1 MLGIFLATAIQMSLG
16 DTIVGW
22 FEELADAFIAM
33 ITAIPNAV
41 ARIFEGWPDTIVA
54 EGWYGPVLATVVVV
68 IVFLII
74 YGAIWLQGVI
84 FE

>member
-1 MLGIFLATAIQMSLG
+1 MNIMLPSAPMLNLG
-16 DTIVGW
+16 ETIIGW
-22 FEELADAFIAM
+22 FEEIVDAFIGM
-33 ITAIPNAV
+33 VTAIPNAV
-41 ARIFEGWPDTIVA
+41 ADIFSGWSDTIVA
-54 EGWYGPVLATVVVV
+54 EGWYGPVLAAVVVV